1 MVTSR
6 ERRRRDLLE
15 VPAYRLDVRGR
26 VDLRRPGDVVGRCRA
41 LGRRPRASP
50 RPGNRGPVAP
60 VGGGIFA
67 LGIVFGFITAISGD
81 LDLTQTWLIIG
92 YVLAAFILV
101 NAFVY
106 HAPQARKLEAAAK
119 ASPDDQPSAE
129 LRALIDAPSATW
141 VNVLDG
147 AVWLALIY
155 VMVAKPFS

>member
-26 VDLRRPGDVVGRCRA
+26 VDLRRPGDVVGRRRA

-50 RPGNRGPVAP
+50 RPGNC
-60 VGGGIFA
+60 
-67 LGIVFGFITAISGD
+67 
-81 LDLTQTWLIIG
+81 
-92 YVLAAFILV
+92 
-101 NAFVY
+101 
-106 HAPQARKLEAAAK
+106 KLEAAAK

-129 LRALIDAPSATW
+129 LRALIDAPSAIW

-147 AVWLALIY
+147 AVWLALIF
-155 VMVAKPFS
+155 VMVGKPFS